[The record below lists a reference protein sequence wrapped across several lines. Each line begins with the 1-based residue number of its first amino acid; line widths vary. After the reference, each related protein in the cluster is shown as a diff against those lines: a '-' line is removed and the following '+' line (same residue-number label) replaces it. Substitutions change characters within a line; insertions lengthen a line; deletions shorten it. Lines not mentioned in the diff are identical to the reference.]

1 MDDVQNTTSPLQFE
15 AGASLRKQM
24 GLVTPGELASALG
37 VSEITLQVW
46 RQKGNGP
53 RFTKL
58 GKNIFYP
65 LREIQHWTE
74 TNVLDRVRENVP
86 TEAPLTRYK
95 TGEIVRVPGG
105 WEGNVKLDTEVDK
118 ASSADE
124 IEQTLA
130 ALIEPPK
137 RAD

>member
-65 LREIQHWTE
+65 MREIQHWTE

-105 WEGNVKLDTEVDK
+105 WEGNVKLDTGTEND
-118 ASSADE
+118 
-124 IEQTLA
+124 
-130 ALIEPPK
+130 
-137 RAD
+137 